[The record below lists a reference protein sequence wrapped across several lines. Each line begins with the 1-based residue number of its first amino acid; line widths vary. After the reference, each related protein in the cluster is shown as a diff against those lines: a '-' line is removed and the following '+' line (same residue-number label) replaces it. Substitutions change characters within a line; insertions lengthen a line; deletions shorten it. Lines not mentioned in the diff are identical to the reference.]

1 MSSLKTCGIT
11 LIATSSMHCPPTFLS
26 LQCKLLR
33 KIGCECHK
41 LREQMIRDEALATA
55 RVLVLETAEY
65 VMEKKKEG
73 LCERLRMVAQA
84 KADLPQVL

>member
-1 MSSLKTCGIT
+1 
-11 LIATSSMHCPPTFLS
+11 
-26 LQCKLLR
+26 
-33 KIGCECHK
+33 
-41 LREQMIRDEALATA
+41 MIRDEALATA